1 MKKKL
6 TIFTPTYN
14 RAYILPQLY
23 NSLLTQTDK
32 NFVWLVIDDGS
43 TDNTQELIEQ
53 WQKENLIEIRYIYQE
68 NQGMHGAHNTAYKN
82 IDTELNI
89 CIDSDDYM
97 PDDAVEKI
105 LDFWQKHGNDKV
117 AGLVGLDIDKTGKV
131 IGTAFPKDL
140 KEATLTDV
148 YHKYKVKGDKKL
160 VYRTEVVKKYP
171 QYPLFEGEKF
181 VPLGYLY
188 SLIDRDY
195 KLLILNEPLC
205 IVEYMEDGS
214 TRNIFKQYVRNPQGF
229 RFSRVEKMEN
239 PINTKELIKN
249 TLHYISSSLFLK
261 DKKMIK
267 NSPRKF
273 LTILLFPFGIIFHFW
288 IRKKA
293 SL

>member
-89 CIDSDDYM
+89 CIDSDDYT

-105 LDFWQKHGNDKV
+105 LAFWQKHANDKV

>member
-23 NSLLTQTDK
+23 NSLLIQTDK

-89 CIDSDDYM
+89 CIDSDDYT

-105 LDFWQKHGNDKV
+105 LAFWQKHANDKV